1 MDKINSNIYKRDYA
15 RFNFREEFSNSCN
28 LNDKKTK
35 NDKIEELANKLSN
48 IDKVNDKYH
57 SIKLYIN
64 DKLVENP
71 SLDIIE
77 KFSLQKMIDDMK
89 KRCNPNEADYKKHG
103 WNRNHYSYMCP
114 CGSCKHCNNLVSK
127 RFCADLVNQPINYFE
142 EKTMPVNEGARKCVD
157 NACRHPN
164 VICKDCSKKGVNTG
178 VGFVDKAVDSTAK
191 TFEDGWKYVKG
202 GVEDITKWAS
212 NTASDVGGGVVQ
224 TISTAE
230 RVSNEIKNAAKYG
243 TKEVIRI
250 GNELVG
256 GIEDINSEIVTE
268 TAKAMIKTGKVFEK
282 GALLIKD
289 EALMP
294 LADVL
299 EIWKCGDA
307 IQKNLDDF
315 NGNNT
320 RQAAL
325 ACKYTFIYFGPL
337 NFLMLMIYIQ
347 LFSMFFPQYMGKYS
361 NMSKIAPPGYF
372 DFSRIIKEYN
382 KILESKTE
390 KLDIELNEEYEK
402 IINEVYDSF
411 EKTES
416 KEELKEKIEEFKLNY
431 KEGKYSSLTKESTF
445 SAHCVDF
452 DLLGNDKQKEE
463 LKNRSEFDI
472 EKKMLCSGES
482 KSFNKY
488 TVVRSIHNV
497 ITPSEYNNII
507 RYTNLLLDNY
517 KPIDCEGSYKP
528 CNEECNMEFEAY
540 QEPKFGGKECPS
552 SIKCLPGE
560 DKCPNKPI
568 DCQEAYGKCRNVN
581 GECMKRNVIYQSAKY
596 GGKACKNEDWQKCD
610 KEDEGCPV
618 NCVGSWDKCKL
629 KKLNNG
635 DNRCV
640 RTFKIKDQSKFGG
653 SFCDSVNNEIQLCK
667 SGEGDCPPDIDCKG
681 KWSRCNKNCKKIF
694 KIITPKSGNG
704 YECRYRNGQTE
715 RCKGDECK
723 TESKLNRPKIE
734 KPKIFETEYDFT
746 KGSVNIASDGS
757 MAPVST
763 KKFTAKKENNLV
775 DEPNSNNKLI
785 TYLLLLL
792 VILIL
797 ISSI

>member
-1 MDKINSNIYKRDYA
+1 MDKINSNIYKKDYA

-35 NDKIEELANKLSN
+35 KDKIEELVNNISN

-64 DKLVENP
+64 DKLVETP

-77 KFSLQKMIDDMK
+77 KFSLQQMLDEMK

-114 CGSCKHCNNLVSK
+114 CGSCKDCNNLVSK

-142 EKTMPVNEGARKCVD
+142 EKTMPVNDGARKCVD

-164 VICKDCSKKGVNTG
+164 VICKDCSKEGVNTG
-178 VGFVDKAVDSTAK
+178 IGFVDKAVDSTAK

-230 RVSNEIKNAAKYG
+230 RVSNEIKDAAKYG
-243 TKEVIRI
+243 TKEVLKR
-250 GNELVG
+250 GNDITG
-256 GIEDINSEIVTE
+256 GIEDIHHEIISET
-268 TAKAMIKTGKVFEK
+268 TKAMLETGKFVKENWK
-282 GALLIKD
+282 ELKNIPLIF
-289 EALMP
+289 
-294 LADVL
+294 
-299 EIWKCGDA
+299 KCGESLENAYRKQLSKESVD
-307 IQKNLDDF
+307 NSLDS
-315 NGNNT
+315 
-320 RQAAL
+320 
-325 ACKYTFIYFGPL
+325 CKEILIPPLYILHVNKILLLRLFTF
-337 NFLMLMIYIQ
+337 
-347 LFSMFFPQYMGKYS
+347 LFSKYFSRYMGKYKKVS
-361 NMSKIAPPGYF
+361 EIAPPGYF
-372 DFSRIIKEYN
+372 DFSIIIEEYK
-382 KILESKTE
+382 KILESKTS
-390 KLDIELNEEYEK
+390 KLSIELNEEYEK
-402 IINEVYDSF
+402 IINEVYESF
-411 EKTES
+411 EKTKS

-445 SAHCVDF
+445 SAQCVDF

-482 KSFNKY
+482 KLFNKY

-507 RYTNLLLDNY
+507 RYTKLSLDNY
-517 KPIDCEGSYKP
+517 KPIDCEGNYKP
-528 CNEECNMEFEAY
+528 CNEECNIEFEAY
-540 QEPKFGGKECPS
+540 QKPKFGGKECPS

-560 DKCPNKPI
+560 DKCQSKPR
-568 DCQEAYGKCRNVN
+568 DCKEAYGKCRNVN
-581 GECMKRNVIYQSAKY
+581 GECIKRNIIYQTPY
-596 GGKACKNEDWQKCD
+596 GGKACKNENWKKCD
-610 KEDEGCPV
+610 KEDEGCPI

-635 DNRCV
+635 DDRCV
-640 RTFKIKDQSKFGG
+640 RTFKIDNQSKFGG

-667 SGEGDCPPDIDCKG
+667 SGEDECPPDIDCKG
-681 KWSRCNKNCKKIF
+681 IWSRCNENCKKIF

-704 YECRYRNGQTE
+704 YECRYRNGQTVK
-715 RCKGDECK
+715 CNGDECK

-734 KPKIFETEYDFT
+734 KPIIYETEYDFVS
-746 KGSVNIASDGS
+746 GSVNIANDGS
-757 MAPVST
+757 IAPVSI
-763 KKFTAKKENNLV
+763 KRFSPEKDNNFN
-775 DEPNSNNKLI
+775 DESNSNNKLI
-785 TYLLLLL
+785 TYFLLLL
-792 VILIL
+792 VILFLVSL
-797 ISSI
+797 I

>member
-1 MDKINSNIYKRDYA
+1 MKLSDKIKDLTNEHFGDSYDLNNES
-15 RFNFREEFSNSCN
+15 FNK
-28 LNDKKTK
+28 DKL
-35 NDKIEELANKLSN
+35 DKLANKLTDV
-48 IDKVNDKYH
+48 DKANDRYH
-57 SIKLYIN
+57 LIKIYIN
-64 DKLVENP
+64 GKLIENP
-71 SLDIIE
+71 NPDVIE
-77 KFSLQKMIDDMK
+77 KFSLQKMIDELK

-127 RFCADLVNQPINYFE
+127 RFCADLVNQPVNYFE
-142 EKTMPVNEGARKCVD
+142 EKTMPVNEGARKCVE

-243 TKEVIRI
+243 KDEIIRI

-289 EALMP
+289 EAFMP

-372 DFSRIIKEYN
+372 DFSRIIEEYN
-382 KILESKTE
+382 KIFKSKVD
-390 KLDIELNEEYEK
+390 KLDTELSDEYDK
-402 IINEVYDSF
+402 IIDEVYDSF

-416 KEELKEKIEEFKLNY
+416 KEELKQKIEEFKINY
-431 KEGKYSSLTKESTF
+431 KKGKYSSLTKEVSF
-445 SAHCVDF
+445 SHYCVDF
-452 DLLGNDKQKEE
+452 DVLGNQKQKEE
-463 LKNRSEFDI
+463 LKNRNELDI

-482 KSFNKY
+482 KRYNKY

-507 RYTNLLLDNY
+507 NYTNLLLDNY
-517 KPIDCEGSYKP
+517 KPIDCEGNYKP
-528 CNEECNMEFEAY
+528 CNKDCKLEFEAY
-540 QEPKFGGKECPS
+540 QEPKFGGKKCP
-552 SIKCLPGE
+552 KPLRCLPGE
-560 DKCPNKPI
+560 DECPHIPI
-568 DCQEAYGKCRNVN
+568 DCKEDYGKCFFIN
-581 GECMKRNVIYQSAKY
+581 GKCQKRNIIYQEPKY
-596 GGKACKNEDWQKCD
+596 GGKECINPKYKDCD
-610 KEDEGCPV
+610 GDDEGCPKD
-618 NCVGSWDKCKL
+618 CEGSWGTCKITE
-629 KKLNNG
+629 LNNG
-635 DNRCV
+635 SKRCL
-640 RTFKIKDQSKFGG
+640 RKFEIKNKNVYGG
-653 SFCDSVNNEIQLCK
+653 KNCDSVNGQLELCKGGEGECPPNIDCEGRFSKCGSDCKKRYEIIKKK
-667 SGEGDCPPDIDCKG
+667 SGEGYPCRHEEGYTIDCKG
-681 KWSRCNKNCKKIF
+681 DLCKPVEKKI
-694 KIITPKSGNG
+694 
-704 YECRYRNGQTE
+704 
-715 RCKGDECK
+715 
-723 TESKLNRPKIE
+723 NRPKIDIPKIE
-734 KPKIFETEYDFT
+734 PIRPPNYVPELDTVNKVVAPIIKTKKPKKET
-746 KGSVNIASDGS
+746 S
-757 MAPVST
+757 
-763 KKFTAKKENNLV
+763 ENNTK
-775 DEPNSNNKLI
+775 EYNAYI
-785 TYLLLLL
+785 YLALL
-792 VILIL
+792 VILTIL
-797 ISSI
+797 LTLI